1 MMPYNKLPLQVILS
15 NMPLSVEKLNAA
27 PHLFLK
33 ALSRQ
38 EKVFLKRN
46 LQYKVYEKG
55 SVIFEEGHT
64 LEGSYYIQHGVVN
77 TYKRTIFGGEVP
89 ISTYTAGDYFGYNPL
104 FLDDV
109 YTVSA
114 VAEEDV
120 YISFVKEEVF
130 TKLVL
135 NSQGLLHKV
144 MKSLNL

>member
-1 MMPYNKLPLQVILS
+1 MAKHNKLYLYVMLLT
-15 NMPLSVEKLNAA
+15 MPLSVEKLNAV

-38 EKVFLKRN
+38 EKVFLKKN

-55 SVIFEEGHT
+55 SIIFEEGHT

-77 TYKRTIFGGEVP
+77 TYKRTIFGGVVP

-114 VAEEDV
+114 VAEEEV

-130 TKLVL
+130 TRLVL

-144 MKSLNL
+144 LKSLNF